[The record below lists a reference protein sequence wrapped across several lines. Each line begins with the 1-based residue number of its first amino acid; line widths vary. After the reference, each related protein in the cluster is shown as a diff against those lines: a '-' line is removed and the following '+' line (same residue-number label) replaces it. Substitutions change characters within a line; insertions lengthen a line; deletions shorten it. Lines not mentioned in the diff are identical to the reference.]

1 MKSIANIVNSVY
13 ENLVMVKID
22 RKNEFECVFWDKAGM
37 KFVITDTLLDKFR
50 RLRPDF
56 DKELLKAEFWYL
68 THPHKKLHFRFLV
81 NWMNGRK

>member
-37 KFVITDTLLDKFR
+37 KFVITDTLLE
-50 RLRPDF
+50 RLSF
-56 DKELLKAEFWYL
+56 
-68 THPHKKLHFRFLV
+68 
-81 NWMNGRK
+81 GI